1 MITPLQFIDIYERA
15 SCVMIHATQ
24 CLVLLPE
31 VCEYAV
37 SLEKKIKELEGRLEN
52 LEGLEGKPELMQ
64 KHKERKLPPC

>member
-1 MITPLQFIDIYERA
+1 
-15 SCVMIHATQ
+15 MIHATQ